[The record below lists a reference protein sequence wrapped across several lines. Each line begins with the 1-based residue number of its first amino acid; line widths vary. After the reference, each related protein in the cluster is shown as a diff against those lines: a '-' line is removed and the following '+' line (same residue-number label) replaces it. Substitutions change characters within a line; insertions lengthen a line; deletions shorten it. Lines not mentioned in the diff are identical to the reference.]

1 MSRPTLALLLPVAL
15 LCACSNGPAYRSVTL
30 PSGRVVKV
38 LGVGPIRF
46 GSGEIGLSLT
56 YQTDLKISDQD
67 ALRKEADEIWAAF
80 RVDAEKA
87 GVHSAIISA
96 NEIPEGMII
105 KKSRTYTFVY
115 QKSDIGEWH
124 QLNKEH

>member
-1 MSRPTLALLLPVAL
+1 MSRPTLAVLLPVAL

-38 LGVGPIRF
+38 LGVGTIRF
-46 GSGEIGLSLT
+46 ASGEIGLSLT

-67 ALRKEADEIWAAF
+67 ALRKEVDEIWAAF

-96 NEIPEGMII
+96 NEIPTFLVHKII
-105 KKSRTYTFVY
+105 RSALF
-115 QKSDIGEWH
+115 SNHALGE
-124 QLNKEH
+124 LR